1 MPTGGLAGIDADERY
16 SERSVT
22 LAVGD
27 VVLLATDGLS
37 EARDAG
43 GELFG
48 EERIVAILR
57 DGPRDPQALCET
69 LLAAANEH
77 SGGVQDD
84 LAIVALRTAVVD
96 DETEAPFQGLGAQS
110 QTATV

>member
-1 MPTGGLAGIDADERY
+1 MTVP
-16 SERSVT
+16 

-43 GELFG
+43 GDAAG
-48 EERIVAILR
+48 RGAHR
-57 DGPRDPQALCET
+57 GPASPTARATRRPSATGSLD
-69 LLAAANEH
+69 AANAH

-84 LAIVALRTAVVD
+84 LAIVALRVVKD
-96 DETEAPFQGLGAQS
+96 DENSLALPFSPLGQS
-110 QTATV
+110 AS